1 MGAKRAVQG
10 RSKAYDELL
19 FEWNRAN
26 NPDWV
31 DPLKV
36 INVGHEIWAVAFSA
50 NGEYLLSGGDE
61 GVRLWR
67 AEDGE
72 QMATRNVRC
81 LAVSEDGKWVA
92 AGTWVGGVSVWDAET
107 CERVFSHRED
117 SRDIN
122 AVDFSP
128 DSTRL
133 VSGSDN
139 QKAIIWDIATHKR
152 VQTLDHERPVFA
164 AKYSSQGDRIATGTI
179 DFVRVWD
186 NDGHLLETMKV
197 GVTPYHN
204 TGLLWSDN
212 HIFVVFDSK
221 IKQFEASTGSPV
233 SEWSV
238 PNSDEYSCI
247 ALPKHGKFIAHTTKR
262 TITFW
267 DTTTHSQFSHTEHT
281 QDIRSIAISPDDWFL
296 AIGGKEGK
304 IVIRNLAHNTVRF
317 VYCWITMYLNNFTG
331 CQSST
336 REQAQDEP
344 PLTSR
349 GNDNEPPDP
358 APVGLGH
365 LLTEYAVLTPL
376 SRKNPLNP
384 PKQSPTHM
392 TKAMEVILTYVF
404 VLLSKGVLTIP

>member
-1 MGAKRAVQG
+1 MSDNRSKPSKKKTKITKGRKAKGRVDYDKQCGVINDKGLPCSRSLTCKAHSMGAKRAVQA

-179 DFVRVWD
+179 GFVRVWD

-197 GVTPYHN
+197 GVTPSSS
-204 TGLLWSDN
+204 G
-212 HIFVVFDSK
+212 
-221 IKQFEASTGSPV
+221 P
-233 SEWSV
+233 
-238 PNSDEYSCI
+238 
-247 ALPKHGKFIAHTTKR
+247 
-262 TITFW
+262 
-267 DTTTHSQFSHTEHT
+267 TTTSLSY
-281 QDIRSIAISPDDWFL
+281 S
-296 AIGGKEGK
+296 
-304 IVIRNLAHNTVRF
+304 TV
-317 VYCWITMYLNNFTG
+317 
-331 CQSST
+331 
-336 REQAQDEP
+336 
-344 PLTSR
+344 
-349 GNDNEPPDP
+349 
-358 APVGLGH
+358 
-365 LLTEYAVLTPL
+365 
-376 SRKNPLNP
+376 K
-384 PKQSPTHM
+384 
-392 TKAMEVILTYVF
+392 
-404 VLLSKGVLTIP
+404 